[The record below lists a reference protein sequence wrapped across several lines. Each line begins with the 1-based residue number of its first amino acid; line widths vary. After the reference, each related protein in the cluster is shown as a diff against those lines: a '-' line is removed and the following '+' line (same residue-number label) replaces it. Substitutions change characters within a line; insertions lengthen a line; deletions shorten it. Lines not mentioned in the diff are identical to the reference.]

1 MGKQGT
7 FQPRPHARI
16 IAMIGEQLIRN
27 EKVALMELIKN
38 SYDADASWVQVRFM
52 NFNEEDRELEIKK
65 NSIIEIED
73 DGIGMSFNVIE
84 KSWVNPAS
92 PYKFLL
98 KKRGKEETRK
108 RRIIQGEKGI
118 GRFAVYK
125 LGSTVEIFTRPEE
138 DNRDEVYLKS
148 DLSIYDDELIGKKE
162 EKSDKPLYLDDIKYN
177 YEIRSPK
184 VIEQREFMFK
194 NSNLKRPNHGT
205 FIRITNLRGHW
216 TTDKIKEIF
225 GDCLKLISPFN
236 DADFSCDIVV
246 NGSTFF
252 TEKEQEHL
260 KDLLELA
267 PIKIEGSVDA
277 NGNVKYNLGEK
288 EKEEKEG
295 EKVITLKEMSTD
307 SEIRE
312 KFFDK
317 KGNLVR
323 EPECGPFNF
332 KFYVF
337 DLDRK
342 ASLESSLS
350 KEDRDII
357 KSHRVYLYRDG
368 IRVYPYGDPTDD
380 WLEIDIKRG
389 TVRAGSYL
397 SNDQI
402 IGYIEI
408 TNKRNSALRDK
419 TNREGLMDIGYS
431 YEDFKALNLWILGF
445 LRTEFRKY
453 KDDQQDKRKKNEEEE
468 GILATEQIVK
478 ENIDVLKK
486 YFEDKED
493 LKGSKLINFLAE
505 NYDKEK
511 NVLNERVEIVEDLAG
526 VGITVDAASHDL
538 MIMMER
544 AKETLNLLFEMLQVK
559 EIDVP
564 KLKETTEKVRGQFAF
579 IEDQLHGI
587 QPLFRS
593 SRRYSKNWRIK
604 EIIKKVKLYYSV
616 PIKDRKINVVVE
628 EKGAPLVVKCTEGI
642 LLQAFINLIDNAVY
656 WLTTADR
663 KDKTIKIIING
674 NKSEVIFSDN
684 GPGIKKD
691 DQPYVF
697 KPFFTTKGVKGR
709 GLGLYIT
716 RQLLDRYDFSIELIE
731 KEKNKIMAGAN
742 FLINFGDTESE
753 D

>member
-1 MGKQGT
+1 MTKQGT
-7 FQPRPHARI
+7 FKPRPHARI
-16 IAMIGEQLIRN
+16 ITMIGEQLIRN

-38 SYDADASWVQVRFM
+38 SYDADASWVQVRFI
-52 NFNEEDRELEIKK
+52 NFKDKDGELIIQKD
-65 NSIIEIED
+65 SVIEIED
-73 DGIGMSFNVIE
+73 DGIGMSFDIIQ

-92 PYKFLL
+92 PYKFLMR
-98 KKRGKEETRK
+98 KEGKEETK
-108 RRIIQGEKGI
+108 KGRIIQGEKGI

-125 LGSTVEIFTRPEE
+125 LGSTVEIFTRPEK
-138 DNRDEVYLKS
+138 DNVDEIYLKS
-148 DLSIYDDELIGKKE
+148 DLSIYDEELIGKKAQKSE
-162 EKSDKPLYLDDIKYN
+162 EPLYLDDIEYS
-177 YEIRSPK
+177 YEIRAPK
-184 VIEQREFMFK
+184 VIEKKEIVFK
-194 NSNLKRPNHGT
+194 NSRVERLDQGT
-205 FIRITNLRGHW
+205 LIRITNLKGHW
-216 TTDKIKEIF
+216 TGEKIREIF
-225 GDCLKLISPFN
+225 NDCLKLISPFN
-236 DADFSCDIVV
+236 EAEFNCDIVV
-246 NGSTFF
+246 NGTTYF

-260 KDLLELA
+260 RDLLELA
-267 PIKIEGSVDA
+267 PIKIEGSIDVK
-277 NGNVKYNLGEK
+277 GNVNYKLSK
-288 EKEEKEG
+288 KKEELM
-295 EKVITLKEMSTD
+295 TLKELSTD

-317 KGNLVR
+317 EGHLMR

-342 ASLESSLS
+342 ASLESPLS
-350 KEDRDII
+350 KEDRKII

-397 SNDQI
+397 SNDQV

-408 TNKRNSALRDK
+408 TNKHSPALRDK

-431 YEDFKALNLWILGF
+431 YEDFKALNLGILGL

-453 KDDQQDKRKKNEEEE
+453 KDDQHDKRKKIEEEE
-468 GILATEQIVK
+468 GILATEQVVK

-486 YFEDKED
+486 YFEDKKD
-493 LKGSKLINFLAE
+493 TKGSKLINFLAE

-511 NVLNERVEIVEDLAG
+511 SVLNERVEIVEDLAG
-526 VGITVDAASHDL
+526 VGMTVDAASHDL
-538 MIMMER
+538 TIMMER
-544 AKETLNLLFEMLQVK
+544 AKETLNLLFEMMQGK
-559 EIDVP
+559 EVDIP

-593 SRRYSKNWRIK
+593 SRRHSKNWRIK
-604 EIIKKVKLYYSV
+604 EIIEKVKLYYTV
-616 PIKDRKINVVVE
+616 PIKDRKINVIVE
-628 EKGAPLVVKCTEGI
+628 EKGPPLVVKCTEGI

-663 KDKTIKIIING
+663 KDKTIKIVFNG
-674 NKSEVIFSDN
+674 NKSEVLFADN

-691 DQPYVF
+691 DQPYIF

-716 RQLLDRYDFSIELIE
+716 RQLLDRYDFSIELIV
-731 KEKNKIMAGAN
+731 KEKNKILSGAN
-742 FLINFGDTESE
+742 FLVNFGDVEAE